1 MRSPEK
7 FATSL
12 VSLALVRNGYITY
25 KDVPCGGRF
34 SADILATRMRSDNK
48 EETFVVAI
56 KALRDRDAIPGQ
68 LDRLRDDYRSA
79 CAHAVFFAFLI
90 DSEEVLLV
98 DPELHER
105 MRFLDEDISLEVIS
119 GESIA
124 SGLQV

>member
-25 KDVPCGGRF
+25 KDVPCG
-34 SADILATRMRSDNK
+34 
-48 EETFVVAI
+48 
-56 KALRDRDAIPGQ
+56 
-68 LDRLRDDYRSA
+68 
-79 CAHAVFFAFLI
+79 
-90 DSEEVLLV
+90 
-98 DPELHER
+98 LHER

>member
-1 MRSPEK
+1 MIVTQYR
-7 FATSL
+7 ANWIGCGTIIAQ
-12 VSLALVRNGYITY
+12 LAHM
-25 KDVPCGGRF
+25 PF
-34 SADILATRMRSDNK
+34 
-48 EETFVVAI
+48 
-56 KALRDRDAIPGQ
+56 
-68 LDRLRDDYRSA
+68 
-79 CAHAVFFAFLI
+79 FFAFLI